1 MLYWNPEMVRRFLI
15 KVLVCAAAMYVASS
29 LITGFTVL
37 GGLQGYLIA
46 GLVLGL
52 LNTFIRPILKLL
64 AFPLILI
71 SLGFFTFIINAGILW
86 FVGRATDQVVIS
98 GLWPLIWATLVVSV
112 VTMIVEPRSKH
123 IKRL

>member
-15 KVLVCAAAMYVASS
+15 KVLVCAVAMYVASS

-46 GLVLGL
+46 GLVLGF

-98 GLWPLIWATLVVSV
+98 GLWPLIWATLVVSA

-123 IKRL
+123 I

>member
-15 KVLVCAAAMYVASS
+15 KVLVCAVAMYVASS

-46 GLVLGL
+46 GLVLGF